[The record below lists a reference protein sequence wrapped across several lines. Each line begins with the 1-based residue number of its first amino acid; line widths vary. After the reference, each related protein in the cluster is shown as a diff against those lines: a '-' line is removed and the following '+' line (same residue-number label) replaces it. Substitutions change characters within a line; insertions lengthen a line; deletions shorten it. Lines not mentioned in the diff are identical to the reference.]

1 MNEKFGR
8 KITTLYQFYKD
19 KDKDTYI

>member
-8 KITTLYQFYKD
+8 KITTLYQLYKD
-19 KDKDTYI
+19 KDKDTNI